1 MVGTDES
8 SERIRADLTSAGVR
22 AELLVHP
29 SVEDSA
35 ACLCLITPD
44 GQRTMRTCL
53 AAAGGFRSAS
63 DVEAV
68 APRALAGASLAHF
81 EGYRLFAPDA
91 LEAALHTARCA
102 GARTSLDLASFEV
115 VRATYPRLKALL
127 SSGLVD
133 VVLCNE
139 LEAKALL
146 EEEREARKAARKAQ
160 GSRPRGRGAAVDW
173 FQGSSG
179 ADGAAST
186 DAPDAAAENAS
197 AAEGSSVSSSGDAEG
212 STASASG
219 TLELPAFPPEDPELL
234 ARLAISLLHSLGASV
249 AAVSLGP
256 LGARAAAKGCAI
268 ATSSA
273 SSATVVDTVG
283 AGDAFAGGFLYAVSR
298 GASMRAALRAGC
310 AAGTAVVSIEGGALP
325 ERDAKALREAVQDI
339 LDEDADDEGDDECG
353 PGCPCCLPGRE

>member
-81 EGYRLFAPDA
+81 EGYRLFAPEA
-91 LEAALHTARCA
+91 LEAALQTARCA

-127 SSGLVD
+127 AAGLVD

-146 EEEREARKAARKAQ
+146 EEERDARKAARKAQ

-173 FQGSSG
+173 FAEGQQ
-179 ADGAAST
+179 AGAAAAVSADSGPGT
-186 DAPDAAAENAS
+186 DAAPEAS
-197 AAEGSSVSSSGDAEG
+197 AQ
-212 STASASG
+212 SASG
-219 TLELPAFPPEDPELL
+219 ASFQLPASVPEDPEQL
-234 ARLAISLLHSLGASV
+234 ARTAISLLHTLGAAV
-249 AAVSLGP
+249 AAISLGP
-256 LGARAAAKGCAI
+256 LGARAAAKGCAV
-268 ATSSA
+268 AASGA

-283 AGDAFAGGFLYAVSR
+283 AGDAFAGGFLHAISR
-298 GASMRAALRAGC
+298 GASVHGALRAGC
-310 AAGTAVVSIEGGALP
+310 AAGTAVVAVEGGALP
-325 ERDAKALREAVQDI
+325 ERDAKALRQAVQDI

-353 PGCPCCLPGRE
+353 PDCPCCLPGRG